1 MTVLFALLACQLPE
15 PGMGDDEIA
24 VTRQID
30 DATWRGFVQKR
41 EIVSSKY
48 HIDAKY
54 ASMRGP
60 SGFDHA
66 VLLETEKPE
75 LLWITGY
82 KTLVVDAK
90 SEEELSQEFMCHAN
104 LDFDAKEYYGHF
116 PKAPPLSG
124 RVFTLSQGQQEIHF
138 PTGMGIPIRSD
149 LELSLATQVLN
160 LNIDSPD
167 LDVKHKVQIEF
178 VRDSDLD
185 AFRKEHEGFDV
196 VPLYQTAV
204 QGFKAL
210 ENARYYGVAHDDAD
224 PMELG
229 EGCSVGSSAIENDVD
244 EDALGQK
251 FTAHWVVEPG
261 EEVNRTNVT
270 RFLNLPYD
278 TTVYYIATHLHPFA
292 QSLTLNDLTTGK
304 QVYQSKVRNSKDRIG
319 IDEVDIYTSHE
330 GIPLFEE
337 HEYELVS
344 VYNNTSGQNIDSM
357 AVLYFYAR
365 DMNFDRAR
373 SLGEFEVAAVEEAKH
388 PKKDKEKAK
397 PGDPPSM

>member
-1 MTVLFALLACQLPE
+1 MTVSMLILSVLTGCQQAESGVAKGPVE
-15 PGMGDDEIA
+15 QKM
-24 VTRQID
+24 
-30 DATWRGFVQKR
+30 DAETWQRFVQSK
-41 EIVSSKY
+41 EIISSKY
-48 HIDAKY
+48 HIDDRY
-54 ASMRGP
+54 PSMRGP

-66 VLLETEKPE
+66 VLLETEAPE

-82 KTLVVDAK
+82 KTTVVDAK
-90 SEEELSQEFMCHAN
+90 SKEELSQEFMCHAN
-104 LDFDAKEYYGHF
+104 LDFDASTYYDHF

-149 LELSLATQVLN
+149 LQLSLATQVLN
-160 LNIDSPD
+160 LNLDDPD
-167 LDVKHKVQIEF
+167 LNVRHKVEIEF
-178 VRDSDLD
+178 VRDSDLNPWREAHPD
-185 AFRKEHEGFDV
+185 FEV

-229 EGCSVGSSAIENDVD
+229 EGCSVGSSAIEGDVD
-244 EDALGQK
+244 EDRLGQK

-261 EEVNRTNVT
+261 KEVNRTNVT

-292 QSLTLNDLTTGK
+292 ESLTLNDLTTGE
-304 QVYQSKVRNSKDRIG
+304 QVYQSTVRNSKDRIG
-319 IDEVDIYTSHE
+319 IDEVDIYSSFE
-330 GIPLFEE
+330 GIALKED

-344 VYNNTSGQNIDSM
+344 VYNNTSAQDVDSM
-357 AVLYFYAR
+357 AVLYLYAR
-365 DMNFDRAR
+365 DMNFDRER
-373 SLGEFEVAAVEEAKH
+373 SMKEFAKAAEE
-388 PKKDKEKAK
+388 PKQSEQ
-397 PGDPPSM
+397 PPSEPASM

>member
-1 MTVLFALLACQLPE
+1 MTVLLALVACRLPE
-15 PGMGDDEIA
+15 PGGEDDVDITPTA
-24 VTRQID
+24 RID
-30 DATWRGFVQKR
+30 DATWQGFVQTR
-41 EIVSSKY
+41 GITSSKY

-66 VLLETEKPE
+66 VLLETEEPE

-90 SEEELSQEFMCHAN
+90 TEEKLSQEFMCHAN
-104 LDFDAKEYYGHF
+104 LDFDAKEYYDHF

-160 LNIDSPD
+160 LNIEKPD
-167 LDVKHKVQIEF
+167 LDVRHKVVIEF
-178 VRDSDLD
+178 VRDSDLN
-185 AFRKEHEGFDV
+185 AYRTEHPDFEV

-210 ENARYYGVAHDDAD
+210 GNARYYGVAHDDAD
-224 PMELG
+224 PNELG
-229 EGCSVGSSAIENDVD
+229 EGCSVGMSAIDGDID
-244 EDALGQK
+244 EDRLGQE
-251 FTAHWVVEPG
+251 FTAHWVVPPG
-261 EEVNRTNVT
+261 TETNRTNVT

-292 QSLTLNDLTTGK
+292 ESLTMNDLNTGQ
-304 QVYQSKVRNSKDRIG
+304 QVYQSKVRNTPDKIG
-319 IDEVDIYTSHE
+319 IDEVDIYSSFE
-330 GIPLFEE
+330 GIDLKED

-344 VYNNTSGQNIDSM
+344 VYNNTSGHDIDSM
-357 AVLYFYAR
+357 AVLYFYAL
-365 DMNFDRAR
+365 DKNFDRKR
-373 SLGEFEVAAVEEAKH
+373 SLGEFKQAAKEQKDD
-388 PKKDKEKAK
+388 DKESKHEKSEPA
-397 PGDPPSM
+397 SM